1 MSYAESKENIFG
13 QVSGPDP
20 ELQKLL
26 TNDPPPREL
35 RVGSKPEPI
44 AYVGDKPTQFIR
56 KFETGATRD
65 ADDNKYD
72 YEAFF
77 CPLVLERRAAYMH
90 KHRLQ
95 TDGSLR
101 PGDNWQ
107 KGIPLDQYAKSE
119 ARHHMQF
126 WKLHRGLPT
135 VDEKGQPVDLE
146 EAICAEMFNLEGYL
160 HEILKAKNKS

>member
-1 MSYAESKENIFG
+1 MEDHGKN
-13 QVSGPDP
+13 V
-20 ELQKLL
+20 ELLF
-26 TNDPPPREL
+26 DPPPREL
-35 RVGSKPEPI
+35 RVGPKPE
-44 AYVGDKPTQFIR
+44 IR

-65 ADDNKYD
+65 TDDNKYD

-95 TDGSLR
+95 ADGSLR

-119 ARHHMQF
+119 ARHHQQF

-160 HEILKAKNKS
+160 SELLKKRILKK